1 MNFPFISISIYLQAV
16 EQQRHLNPKLL
27 GWLFESSIIMP
38 FHLDSYED
46 IKLPIKNCIDPV
58 YFFLFCMFI
67 IVLFYQSIFIVANSA
82 MTSSVSSKPT
92 T

>member
-38 FHLDSYED
+38 FHLVSFED
-46 IKLPIKNCIDPV
+46 IKLPIKNCIGPV
-58 YFFLFCMFI
+58 YFFGFAC
-67 IVLFYQSIFIVANSA
+67 S
-82 MTSSVSSKPT
+82 
-92 T
+92 